1 MNSVKKV
8 SFSFLFVGLTA
19 LAGCSGVD
27 YEVTGEISSPQTI
40 SGPLSLEIFE
50 IDTANEEAARELVKQ
65 VDLEGTGP
73 FTESFSAGE
82 NFDIVLVA
90 LHDEDG
96 DGQCTEGEA
105 WAEQTLTPAED
116 GSLSEVS
123 LVLAAQACPASE

>member
-1 MNSVKKV
+1 MNSVKKI

-27 YEVTGEISSPQTI
+27 YEVTGEVSSPQTI
-40 SGPLSLEIFE
+40 SGPISLEIFE

-65 VDLEGTGP
+65 VDLEGTGA

-82 NFDIVLVA
+82 GLDIVLVA

-96 DGQCTEGEA
+96 DGKCTEGEV

-116 GSLSEVS
+116 GSLSEAS
-123 LVLAAQACPASE
+123 LILAAQACPASE